1 MAEMNTIDVTQLDA
15 VEAVESGDTLLLIRD
30 GGDGSKEPCRVEASQ
45 FRGEDAY
52 AVARRQG
59 FAGTY
64 DEWLAHVNAVRQ
76 AGIAFDAATGE
87 IVIS

>member
-1 MAEMNTIDVTQLDA
+1 MADVNTIDVTALDA

-30 GGDGSKEPCRVEASQ
+30 GGDGAKEPYRVEASQ

-52 AVARRQG
+52 AVAKRQG

-64 DEWLAHVNAVRQ
+64 DEWTAHVDAVRT
-76 AGIAFDAATGE
+76 AGISWDAATGE